1 MRFPRL
7 RLWHGLFAASLAWSL
22 GAHAAS
28 LNVQPLSH
36 RMGVS
41 TVQKFPFV
49 QSEDARLATRINHWL
64 FLETFEIPAPARAAD
79 GLRGMDPQTWKS
91 MPELGYT
98 VLRNDARLLSLRIEG
113 EGCGAYCENF
123 TYAHAFDAVTGRHLG
138 AADLFTPQGLQAIAR
153 KIGASNAVTLRKEI
167 ASLQKAKKAPRPKGG
182 PSAEDLDAVI
192 GLYEDC
198 LSSRGDAEYRRI
210 EGVGRMEVEAA
221 GSVLFAQD
229 RCSNHAMRALDDI
242 GDFSTRIPA
251 SQLGPWLTG
260 YGRTLLLGEGNT
272 QAPTSPFGQVLRGT
286 IDGKLPVTLRLPPIG
301 EGDSDGQVNAV
312 YFYDRYRTPIPV
324 SGQYKDGVLT
334 LEEPESK
341 ARLRLRSEGA
351 TLRGEWRSDQKTLP
365 LVLAP

>member
-7 RLWHGLFAASLAWSL
+7 RPWHSLMVASLAWSL

-36 RMGVS
+36 RTDAS
-41 TVQKFPFV
+41 AVQKFPFV
-49 QSEDARLATRINHWL
+49 QSEDTRLATRINHWL

-79 GLRGMDPQTWKS
+79 GLRGVDPQTWQS
-91 MPELGYT
+91 MPGLGYT
-98 VLRNDARLLSLRIEG
+98 VLRNDARVLSLRIEG
-113 EGCGAYCENF
+113 EGCGAYCEDF
-123 TYAHAFDAVTGRHLG
+123 AYAHAFDATTGRHLE
-138 AADLFTPQGLQAIAR
+138 AADLFTPQGLQAIVG
-153 KIGASNAVTLRKEI
+153 KIGASNAATLRKEI
-167 ASLQKAKKAPRPKGG
+167 ASLKKARKTPRPKDG
-182 PSAEDLDAVI
+182 PSVDDLEAAI

-198 LSSRGDAEYRRI
+198 LSSRADAEYRKI
-210 EGVGRMEVEAA
+210 AGAGRMEIEAGA
-221 GSVLFAQD
+221 VLFAQD

-260 YGRTLLLGEGNT
+260 YGRTLLLGEGNAP
-272 QAPTSPFGQVLRGT
+272 APTSPFGQVLRGT

-301 EGDSDGQVNAV
+301 DGQQVNAV

-324 SGQYKDGVLT
+324 SGPYKDGVLT
-334 LEEPESK
+334 LDEPESK
-341 ARLRLRSEGA
+341 AQLRLKSEGLA
-351 TLRGEWRSDQKTLP
+351 LRGEWISGQKTLP